1 MDEKCREFVC
11 TAGKIDKFSFC
22 NEMLCFLCYYR
33 LISRDLQE
41 SKTEV
46 ISSIGYKNMFISG
59 IHRNVFAFFND
70 DNYSNCLHLQ
80 PRNGRRA
87 IGYE

>member
-1 MDEKCREFVC
+1 MYLSTDIWKNGQRRWDADEKCKEFVRS
-11 TAGKIDKFSFC
+11 AGKIDSFSFR

-46 ISSIGYKNMFISG
+46 ISSIGYKNTLLSG
-59 IHRNVFAFFND
+59 I
-70 DNYSNCLHLQ
+70 Q
-80 PRNGRRA
+80 
-87 IGYE
+87 